1 MKISNSFNAT
11 RPANNKT
18 KSEVLFGSNEAKML
32 TDVLADIN
40 IGRGIVALKEFDL
53 LPAVCFDREL
63 TKVCGA
69 ITEKLR
75 KPLLEAEIPS
85 KFNSDHFTPEESA
98 KLNSLAKRPINKVFP
113 GDNKGDKAKA
123 LQKSLELD
131 MDGVLESKD
140 APGSFF
146 LHCFTSMV
154 ANIRMLQRTLG
165 VADNYHLKNMGA
177 IVEAKG
183 KLNELI

>member
-1 MKISNSFNAT
+1 MKISNSFVAT

-63 TKVCGA
+63 TKYCGE
-69 ITEKLR
+69 IVGKLK
-75 KPLLEAEIPS
+75 KPLLEAEIPA
-85 KFNSDHFTPEESA
+85 KFNSDHFTLEESE
-98 KLNSLAKRPINKVFP
+98 KLNSLAKRPIFKVFP
-113 GDNKGDKAKA
+113 GDNKGDTAKD
-123 LQKSLELD
+123 LQKSLGLD
-131 MDGVLESKD
+131 IDGVLESKD

-146 LHCFTSMV
+146 LHCFTNMV

-177 IVEAKG
+177 IAESTLG
-183 KLNELI
+183 LG